1 MRRIR
6 HGLCFL
12 LIGVLA
18 AAGVAHAEGKLGVTD
33 AWIRAAPP
41 GATMLAGYATLANSG
56 DAPVTILTTQS
67 DAFRMASLHETVVE
81 EGVSKMRELHRLVVA
96 PGESVTLAPG
106 GKHLMLMQP
115 RHEIGVGEKVEVRF
129 LLSDGTR
136 VETHFDVVAPD
147 AESGDAHSH

>member
-6 HGLCFL
+6 HAACFL
-12 LIGVLA
+12 LLA
-18 AAGVAHAEGKLGVTD
+18 LSCVAHAEGKLGVTD

-41 GATMLAGYATLANSG
+41 GASMLAGYATLANTG
-56 DAPVTILTTQS
+56 DAPITILTTQS
-67 DAFRMASLHETVVE
+67 DAFRMTSLHETVIQ
-81 EGVSKMRELHRLVVA
+81 EGVSKMRELHRLVIA
-96 PGESVTLAPG
+96 PGESVVLAPG

-115 RHEIGVGEKVEVRF
+115 RHEIAVGESVEVRF

-147 AESGDAHSH
+147 AEGSDAHSH